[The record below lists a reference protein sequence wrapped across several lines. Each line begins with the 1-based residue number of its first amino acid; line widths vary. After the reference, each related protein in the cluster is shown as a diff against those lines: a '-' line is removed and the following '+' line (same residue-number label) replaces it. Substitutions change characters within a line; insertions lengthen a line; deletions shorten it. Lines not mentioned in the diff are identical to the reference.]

1 MVESA
6 DDARKR
12 ANLAAAALRL
22 VNDIAAAPLV
32 AAADRGETSVLICI
46 DPIDI
51 PLAARLTGRL
61 HDKLLIDA
69 LERAD
74 EAALARACRIFA
86 ALGFSLSATPAVER
100 EQDVDRV
107 ADVVRRIR
115 ITQIELGF
123 AVSDAA
129 VRGAGEPL
137 LQAVALP
144 PAHRWR
150 ARADS
155 VRLLQQFERKAL
167 ALIGQRAERGDD
179 SCRLAWRELSS
190 GPVNSEQ
197 FQELADALRGRGFR
211 VELIDAGST
220 LRLNW

>member
-22 VNDIAAAPLV
+22 VNDTCAAPLV
-32 AAADRGETSVLICI
+32 AAADRGETTAQ
-46 DPIDI
+46 IDI
-51 PLAARLTGRL
+51 GPVDLPLAARRTGRL
-61 HDKLLIDA
+61 NNAVLIDA

-86 ALGFSLSATPAVER
+86 ALGFSLSATPEVER
-100 EQDVDRV
+100 EQDDDRV
-107 ADVVRRIR
+107 TDVVRRIR
-115 ITQIELGF
+115 VTRIELGF
-123 AVSDAA
+123 AIADSAG
-129 VRGAGEPL
+129 RGADTQL

-144 PAHRWR
+144 PAYRWR

-155 VRLLQQFERKAL
+155 ARLVQRYERKAL
-167 ALIGQRAERGDD
+167 ALIGEHAERGDD
-179 SCRLAWRELSS
+179 SCRLAWRELSG
-190 GPVNSEQ
+190 GPVVGEHLDRLT
-197 FQELADALRGRGFR
+197 EALSGRGFR

-220 LRLNW
+220 LRVNW